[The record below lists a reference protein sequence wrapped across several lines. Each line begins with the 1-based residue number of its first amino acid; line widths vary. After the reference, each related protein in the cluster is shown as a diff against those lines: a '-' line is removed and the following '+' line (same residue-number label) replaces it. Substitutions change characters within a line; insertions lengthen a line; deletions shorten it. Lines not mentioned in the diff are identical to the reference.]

1 VTGDEGH
8 EVSPRKGRGECVF
21 RRCEDL
27 STLRRRWRNG
37 GVVREGR
44 SNLKRGLQSRVM
56 ILTKTSTKNEDE
68 STRGSYMTGGV
79 VAQLVVEGERPA
91 RKRKE
96 EKTVDFTAGRGSE
109 RYGVTSDSGGQPR
122 ALYGKCIFYP
132 QSHGS
137 EPTAR
142 LTS

>member
-1 VTGDEGH
+1 
-8 EVSPRKGRGECVF
+8 
-21 RRCEDL
+21 
-27 STLRRRWRNG
+27 
-37 GVVREGR
+37 
-44 SNLKRGLQSRVM
+44 M

-68 STRGSYMTGGV
+68 LTRGSYMTGGV
-79 VAQLVVEGERPA
+79 VARLVVEGERPA

-96 EKTVDFTAGRGSE
+96 EKTVDFTAGRGLGGTRNE
-109 RYGVTSDSGGQPR
+109 RYGVTSDSGGRQQ

-137 EPTAR
+137 EPTVR